1 MRTSS
6 VRGARG
12 VRVIGAAGAVAVL
25 AGVVAAGPA
34 PADEAAHSSSA
45 ATASYAAGKRAG
57 TDGVK
62 AGAEK
67 ASAGNVGAE
76 KARVQG
82 SGRIHYAYSPDD
94 TIKFTVD
101 AESVP
106 FTRPMPG
113 LPLPGLPTDARGT
126 VKFSHASKGVKT
138 GWSRARVDCMVTGGG
153 TATLTATVTKSNV
166 EKVGKRFGLSV
177 QQGRGGE
184 PDRLGF
190 GWAIVNFEPRETDEK
205 GKAVESKVGTCMA
218 PAPFAPVVEG
228 GFTVVHAD
236 LAPLPGPGAV
246 RRG

>member
-1 MRTSS
+1 MRIDS
-6 VRGARG
+6 VRGSRG

-34 PADEAAHSSSA
+34 AADAAAHGA
-45 ATASYAAGKRAG
+45 KGEARAQ
-57 TDGVK
+57 
-62 AGAEK
+62 AQAQIQ
-67 ASAGNVGAE
+67 AQ
-76 KARVQG
+76 ARVQG
-82 SGRIHYAYSPDD
+82 SGQISYAYSPDD

-101 AESVP
+101 AKAAP

-113 LPLPGLPTDARGT
+113 LSLPGLPTDATGT
-126 VKFSHASKGVKT
+126 VKFSHASEGRKT

-153 TATLTATVTKSNV
+153 TATLTAIVTKSNV

-190 GWAIVNFEPRETDEK
+190 GWDIVNFEPRKTDKK
-205 GKAVESKVGTCMA
+205 GNAVEPRVGTCMA
-218 PAPFAPVVEG
+218 PAPFAPVVKG
-228 GFTVVHAD
+228 GFDVVHAD
-236 LAPLPGPGAV
+236 LPPLPASVAGVAGAAGAA